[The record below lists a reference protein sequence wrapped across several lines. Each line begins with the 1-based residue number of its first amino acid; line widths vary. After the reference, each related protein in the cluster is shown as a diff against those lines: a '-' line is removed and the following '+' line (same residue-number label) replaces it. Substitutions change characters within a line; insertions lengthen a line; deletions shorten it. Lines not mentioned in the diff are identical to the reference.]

1 MDEANELLL
10 SPQMTQIVYF
20 LSLGLSLLLLFVVAY
35 LFVANSRKSDAI
47 AKLQAEMSRVKR
59 DLNNLRDTIDH
70 MWKPT
75 VKNEVPPIAPFGL
88 DFSEPSN
95 ISDLAPQKP
104 WLNFVDD
111 YNKLAEE
118 MSKPGQLK
126 KCEKFVYEFKLRVL
140 TYGGAMTF
148 RPAIDVKDSRYWAF
162 KCSSDE
168 FAVVPNPMHPC
179 DEDFHDHGGMKETYA
194 LNYQDG
200 IYRKYLVK
208 LPAIFN
214 YEAAGGWKLKDTG
227 VVNLERN

>member
-1 MDEANELLL
+1 MEETAATLM
-10 SPQMTQIVYF
+10 SPQTEAILRY
-20 LSLGLSLLLLFVVAY
+20 LDLGLCILLLFIVAY
-35 LFVANSRKSDAI
+35 LWVANSRKTDEI
-47 AKLQAEMSRVKR
+47 RNLQAEVVRQRR
-59 DLNNLRDTIDH
+59 DLNRLEERVSQIRQPKVVDT
-70 MWKPT
+70 
-75 VKNEVPPIAPFGL
+75 VPQIEPFGL
-88 DFSEPSN
+88 DFSEPSKV
-95 ISDLAPQKP
+95 SPLAPQKP
-104 WLNFVDD
+104 WLEFVEK
-111 YNKLAEE
+111 YNELAEL

-179 DEDFHDHGGMKETYA
+179 DEEFHEHGGMKETYA

-200 IYRKYLVK
+200 VYRKYFVK
-208 LPAIFN
+208 LPAIFA
-214 YEAAGGWKLKDTG
+214 YEPATGWRLKDAG

>member
-1 MDEANELLL
+1 MEEASEFLL
-10 SPQMTQIVYF
+10 SPQMTQILYY
-20 LSLGLSLLLLFVVAY
+20 LSLGLSILLLFVVAY
-35 LFVANSRKSDAI
+35 LFAANGRKSNEI
-47 AKLQAEMSRVKR
+47 AHLQSELIRLRK
-59 DLNNLRDTIDH
+59 DLNRLKDTVEH

-75 VKNEVPPIAPFGL
+75 VKTDVSPVAPFGL
-88 DFSEPSN
+88 DFSEPAK
-95 ISDLAPQKP
+95 ISQLKPQDP
-104 WLNFVDD
+104 WLDFVEK
-111 YNKLAEE
+111 YNQLAEE

-126 KCEKFVYEFKLRVL
+126 KCEKVVYEFKLRVL

-179 DEDFHDHGGMKETYA
+179 DEEFHDHGGMKETYA

-200 IYRKYLVK
+200 VYRKYFVK
-208 LPAIFN
+208 LPAIFT
-214 YEAAGGWKLKDTG
+214 YEPSGGWQLKDAG